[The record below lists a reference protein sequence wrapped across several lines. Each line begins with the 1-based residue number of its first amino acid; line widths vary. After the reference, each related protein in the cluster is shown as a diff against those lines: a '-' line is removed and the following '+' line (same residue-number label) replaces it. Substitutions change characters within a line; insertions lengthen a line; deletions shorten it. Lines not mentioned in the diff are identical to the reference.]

1 MLNFLVNLLHYAQ
14 QMKVKKTFD
23 LKLKEVI
30 FVNLGLQALI
40 PVILYLLLSTSS
52 ALLSTKNDDQKQ
64 LLITISQLIE
74 NIFSTTI
81 DKNILRCTIITII
94 NLRTNC
100 K

>member
-1 MLNFLVNLLHYAQ
+1 
-14 QMKVKKTFD
+14 MKVKKTFD